1 MIKGLRSKTYNTEDI
16 NTSSSYSSM
25 MANLILFTGKG
36 GVGKTTIS
44 AATAMHHAQEDRR
57 TILISS
63 DPAHSTD
70 DTLGISL
77 GSDQVVKI
85 SDNFWAK
92 NINSEAAA
100 ARFAETMKSGME
112 KLFGNS
118 IPGFDPE
125 IFTDMATFPGMDE
138 FFALDEILRLVQS
151 SDYDVV
157 VFDTAPTGHT
167 LKALN
172 APAAIRTFLLRILRM
187 KAKIDNI
194 KGIFKARDTTV
205 PQLIE
210 NLEQICEKVER
221 LTLILRNPEFVSINL
236 VSIPTES
243 GFQECARTISFLE
256 RMGIPIEHIIVNNI
270 MPNFGEEEWTAAEQH
285 PSIDLVKRHYDSQQ
299 PHLAAFKALCG
310 KENISLVGMSLL
322 PFEPRAERLID
333 YAKILYRSP
342 SKGGFNWLPKPIF
355 DGDAESD
362 IVRMSIP
369 YIGEAKWANLSAD
382 AVEVGY
388 RFNTF
393 NFGDD
398 WDGFY
403 RIPANFLDPSSK
415 YTKRKTGM
423 HSITF
428 SKKED

>member
-1 MIKGLRSKTYNTEDI
+1 
-16 NTSSSYSSM
+16 

-70 DTLGISL
+70 DTLGVPL

-85 SDNFWAK
+85 ADNLWAK

-100 ARFAETMKSGME
+100 ARFAETMKIGME

-118 IPGFDPE
+118 IPGFDAE

-221 LTLILRNPEFVSINL
+221 LTLILRDPDFVSINL

-243 GFQECARTISFLE
+243 GFQECARTMSFLE
-256 RMGIPIEHIIVNNI
+256 RMGIPVENIVVNNI
-270 MPNFGEEEWTAAEQH
+270 MPNFGEEEWAASEQH
-285 PSIDLVKRHYDSQQ
+285 PSINLVKRHYDSQQ
-299 PHLAAFKALCG
+299 PHLGAFKALCG
-310 KENISLVGMSLL
+310 QENITLVGMSLL

-342 SKGGFNWLPKPIF
+342 SKGGFNWIPKPIF

-362 IVRMSIP
+362 IVRMSLP
-369 YIGEAKWANLSAD
+369 YIGEAKWANLTAD
-382 AVEVGY
+382 GVEVGY

-403 RIPANFLDPSSK
+403 KIPETILDPSSK

-428 SKKED
+428 SKKKQGTKAEEVRRDLKP